1 MVTLRNRLHVDHTN
15 VDVTL
20 TGDATSG
27 AAVNLVTSS
36 SNGPSFIPNHSNMQ
50 IGSSTLPV
58 GKTNPKVRKRRKKM
72 NRNNKSTTTV
82 IK

>member
-36 SNGPSFIPNHSNMQ
+36 SNGPSFIANHSNMP
-50 IGSSTLPV
+50 IGSSTTLPV
-58 GKTNPKVRKRRKKM
+58 GKINPKVSVTSHQHEFHTSF
-72 NRNNKSTTTV
+72 N
-82 IK
+82 